1 MFGRTLS
8 CAVFV
13 ALLFSVD
20 AWATEL
26 QICSMDASVTLSKS
40 ATTTITDV
48 SGMEGTGAKQ
58 ITIATSAGDQNP
70 YVWKYISD
78 ATAWKNYEGVKFWVK
93 GNTAADNWG
102 VVDIVYDNNYYH
114 VYAGFEITTS
124 WTEISIPWR
133 EFVQRNYQGT
143 INQVLQA
150 QTAVPT
156 DPNQIQAIGFVIKP
170 IQRIDTADIA
180 QPLIYRGPV
189 TFSVDDLRLTTG
201 ITLTTTPV
209 PSSVG
214 LPRSA
219 AKVALGQP
227 LKILILGDSIS
238 YGTQLN
244 GATRLTDRYSALI
257 QTMLNTAL
265 APTTVTVVNAAIGGK
280 EYWEYACNITDI
292 VKRESPDLIITE
304 FMIND
309 TVSSGGPADQ
319 TRIAQFRDNV
329 NKSLDIF
336 LRYDQA
342 DVAVMVPSP
351 PLADITSHAYDPW
364 AAQLEAAIGERN
376 LLEIN
381 VYDHFMT
388 FGTPATLYAGD
399 SVHPNAAGHQEI
411 ADVVYNTILPYLQ
424 NGDGEAPTVTVS
436 KAVLYGTVSDGVS
449 PLIQMTVNGVSL
461 GNLTGAWTSQ
471 EVTLNVLPASTT
483 IPVVG
488 TDASSNARTVNV
500 TVGP

>member
-1 MFGRTLS
+1 MFERIGLS
-8 CAVFV
+8 LGFFLFAVN
-13 ALLFSVD
+13 

-26 QICSMDASVTLSKS
+26 QLCSMDASVTLSKS

-70 YVWKYISD
+70 YAWKYISD
-78 ATAWKNYEGVKFWVK
+78 ATVWKNYEGIKFWVK
-93 GNTAADNWG
+93 GSTAADNWG

-170 IQRIDTADIA
+170 IQTIDTVTT
-180 QPLIYRGPV
+180 QLPVYRGPV

-201 ITLTTTPV
+201 ITLTPTPV

-244 GATRLTDRYSALI
+244 PATRLTDRYSALI

-265 APTTVTVVNAAIGGK
+265 TPTTVTVVNAAIGGK
-280 EYWEYACNITDI
+280 EYWEYASNVTDI

-319 TRIAQFRDNV
+319 TRIAQFRDNI

-342 DVAVMVPSP
+342 DIAVMVPSP

-364 AAQLEAAIGERN
+364 AAQLGAAIAERN
-376 LLEIN
+376 LLKID
-381 VYDHFMT
+381 VYNHFMT
-388 FGTPATLYAGD
+388 LVSPAPATLYAGD

-411 ADVVYNTILPYLQ
+411 ANVVYNTILPYLQ
-424 NGDGEAPTVTVS
+424 NGDGEAPNITLS
-436 KAVLYGTVSDGVS
+436 KAVLYGTVSDTSS

-461 GNLTGAWTSQ
+461 GTLTGAWTSQ
-471 EVTLNVLPASTT
+471 EVTLNTLPTPTT
-483 IPVVG
+483 IPVIG
-488 TDASSNARTVNV
+488 TDDSGNARTVNV
-500 TVGP
+500 TIGP